1 MKHLR
6 IFNSMEEFESAKP
19 SMNTRFVVLEKGTPK
34 IIYSNLPEIS
44 EDDIISYDYVDLGLP
59 SGLKWATCNLGATS
73 PCKFGLLYQFGRVDG
88 YGYGYINHQFRSKLL
103 NESETGSQYIPL
115 TTSGKTYN
123 AWDVLDP
130 EDDAAYVA
138 SNGAMRMP
146 TYDEYEELL
155 GNTTNEWV
163 SCSVMAEDHIS
174 HNVLGRLFTSKS
186 DSSKKLFFPAAGY
199 WNGDYFSNAG
209 LNGGYWS
216 SSVYDKIP
224 KGIDFYF
231 HSGVYKFMASYR
243 YYGLSIRGVINNKPL

>member
-1 MKHLR
+1 MKNLR
-6 IFNSMEEFESAKP
+6 IFNSMEEFEAVKP
-19 SMNTRFVVLEKGTPK
+19 SIDTPFVVLEKGTPK
-34 IIYSNLPEIS
+34 IIYSNLTEIS
-44 EDDIISYDYVDLGLP
+44 EDDITGGDYVDLGLP
-59 SGLKWATCNLGATS
+59 SGLKWATCNVGATS
-73 PCKFGLLYQFGRVDG
+73 PCDYGLLYQFGRVDG
-88 YGYGYINHQFRSKLL
+88 YAYGDVNHKFRGGDV
-103 NESETGSQYIPL
+103 GSYTPN
-115 TTSGKTYN
+115 TTSGNQYFDG
-123 AWDVLDP
+123 DVLSSA
-130 EDDAAYVA
+130 DDAAYVA

-155 GNTTNEWV
+155 GNTNNEWV

-216 SSVYDKIP
+216 SSVYDKIT

-231 HSGVYKFMASYR
+231 HSGVYKFMANYR